1 MASILD
7 YFAGTGN
14 TGTTQTST
22 SVPTWAQG
30 YMKDVL
36 AKGAALT
43 DTRQNPYQTYG
54 AQRIAGFTPL
64 QQQSFEQAQGMS
76 AGPEAFS
83 KGISAYMS
91 PYMQNVVD
99 IQKREAGRQSS
110 ILGTQQ
116 QAQAT
121 QAGAFGGGRD
131 AIQRAE
137 RERNLAQQMGDI
149 QARGSQAAY
158 DQAAAQF
165 RQGITQGMD
174 INRLQ
179 NMYGAQ
185 QQEQAQRP
193 LDIAY
198 QNFINQQN
206 YPYKQL
212 GYMSDLLTGMP
223 MGQQT
228 TKSVYE
234 PAPSGVQTLG
244 ALGAGAYGLSK
255 MGLFAEGGEVKGYAG
270 DDGSVVRSPM
280 HNKYKMAESVR
291 SLSDQQLQSII
302 QNPTTQAEFDAAQ
315 EELAMRASE
324 SRGLASAVTPEMADQ
339 MVATGANGGI
349 VAFKAGGSP
358 SATDYLKQLDP
369 NAYSAPSIE
378 EQGAGITKEREM
390 LSRLM
395 GPSSLDPYAEEVK
408 QQRAD
413 LREKGARRA
422 EGMGWLALSKA
433 LVEGPHLGK
442 QAVKGLSDFGE
453 VTTKLEEEN
462 RKADLML
469 QESEVR
475 LATAKQA
482 RNDGMVEKAATL
494 FNQGQELKQK
504 AVESKNKV
512 IEAQARIKEGLE
524 NAQLQADTSIG
535 VANISAAASERN
547 ARLAASKPSALKEG
561 TDVYYAKLRPM
572 YPDLSDADVRAMAQE
587 KYLEMT
593 RTGLPGVEAKISAT
607 AEEKARE
614 RAAGRMLTDPVALKA
629 AREKDTATLA
639 ARRKEILSEE
649 LARPPEKES
658 GAAPA
663 AQAAPNAPA
672 QQQQATL
679 PPAAVSV
686 LKEGQQ
692 TTFANGQV
700 WTLQNGKPVRV
711 K

>member
-22 SVPTWAQG
+22 SVPSWAQG

-43 DTRQNPYQTYG
+43 NTKQNPYQTYK
-54 AQRIAGFTPL
+54 ANRIAGFTPM

-83 KGISAYMS
+83 QGISAYMS

-99 IQKREAGRQSS
+99 IQKREAGRQSN

-137 RERNLAQQMGDI
+137 RERNLSQQMGDI

-185 QQEQAQRP
+185 QQEQAQKP
-193 LDIAY
+193 LDLAY

-234 PAPSGVQTLG
+234 PPPSTTQTLG

-255 MGLFAEGGEVKGYAG
+255 MGAFAEGGEVKGYAG

-280 HNKYKMAESVR
+280 HNKYKMADSVR
-291 SLSDQQLQSII
+291 SLTDEQLQNII
-302 QNPTTQAEFDAAQ
+302 QNPTTQAEFEAAQ

-324 SRGLASAVTPEMADQ
+324 ARGLASAVTPEMADQ

-358 SATDYLKQLDP
+358 SAIDYLKQLDP
-369 NAYSAPSIE
+369 NVYSAPSIE
-378 EQGAGITKEREM
+378 EQGAGIRSEQEM
-390 LSRLM
+390 ISKLM
-395 GPSSLDPYAEEVK
+395 GPSALDPYSAQIK
-408 QQRAD
+408 GQRAD
-413 LREKGARRA
+413 LKEKGASRA

-433 LVEGPHLGK
+433 LVEGPHFGK
-442 QAVKGLSDFGE
+442 QLVKGLSDFGE

-469 QESEVR
+469 QESEIR
-475 LATAKQA
+475 LESAKQA
-482 RNDGMVEKAATL
+482 RKDGMVDKAATL
-494 FNQGQELKQK
+494 YGQSQDLKQK
-504 AVESKNKV
+504 AADSKNKV

-524 NAQLQADTSIG
+524 NAQLQASTSRYATDTQAKVQRESINKPG
-535 VANISAAASERN
+535 EVERKVAEYERRLGRKLTAEEYKEAIGDISAASFGVRHTGQYKGFEHQKMIEDVLSKNSTVKMLQLEAAQRGTTPERREEIN
-547 ARLAASKPSALKEG
+547 RLIEAERQKIAA
-561 TDVYYAKLRPM
+561 
-572 YPDLSDADVRAMAQE
+572 QF
-587 KYLEMT
+587 
-593 RTGLPGVEAKISAT
+593 PGGQDS
-607 AEEKARE
+607 
-614 RAAGRMLTDPVALKA
+614 G
-629 AREKDTATLA
+629 
-639 ARRKEILSEE
+639 
-649 LARPPEKES
+649 
-658 GAAPA
+658 GAAPSA
-663 AQAAPNAPA
+663 SAGAPVKITS
-672 QQQQATL
+672 QEQYLKL
-679 PPAAVSV
+679 PS
-686 LKEGQQ
+686 G
-692 TTFANGQV
+692 TTFVAPDGSIR
-700 WTLQNGKPVRV
+700 TKP
-711 K
+711 

>member
-234 PAPSGVQTLG
+234 PAPSGAQTLG

-270 DDGSVVRSPM
+270 GDGSVVRSPM
-280 HNKYKMAESVR
+280 HNKYKMADSVR
-291 SLSDQQLQSII
+291 SLTNEQLQSII
-302 QNPTTQAEFDAAQ
+302 QNPTTQAEFEAAQ

-324 SRGLASAVTPEMADQ
+324 QRGLASAVTPEMADQ

-482 RNDGMVEKAATL
+482 RNDGMVEKAANL

-504 AVESKNKV
+504 AVDSKNKV

-524 NAQLQADTSIG
+524 NAQLQADTSRYATDVHAKVQREAINKPGEVERKVAEYERRLGRKLTAEEYKEAIG
-535 VANISAAASERN
+535 DISAASFGVRYTGQNRDFEHQKMIEEALSKNQTVKILQLEAAQRSTTPERREEINRLIEMERQKIASRFPGGQDSSGAN
-547 ARLAASKPSALKEG
+547 PSASTGAPVKVTSQEQYLKI
-561 TDVYYAKLRPM
+561 P
-572 YPDLSDADVRAMAQE
+572 
-587 KYLEMT
+587 
-593 RTGLPGVEAKISAT
+593 
-607 AEEKARE
+607 
-614 RAAGRMLTDPVALKA
+614 
-629 AREKDTATLA
+629 
-639 ARRKEILSEE
+639 
-649 LARPPEKES
+649 S
-658 GAAPA
+658 G
-663 AQAAPNAPA
+663 
-672 QQQQATL
+672 
-679 PPAAVSV
+679 
-686 LKEGQQ
+686 
-692 TTFANGQV
+692 TTFVAPDGSV
-700 WTLQNGKPVRV
+700 RIKP
-711 K
+711 